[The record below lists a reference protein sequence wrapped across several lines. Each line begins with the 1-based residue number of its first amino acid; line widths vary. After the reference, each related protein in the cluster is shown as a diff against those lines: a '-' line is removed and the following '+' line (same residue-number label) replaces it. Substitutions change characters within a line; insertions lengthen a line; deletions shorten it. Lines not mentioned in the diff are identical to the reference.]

1 MRASNSADL
10 NTVDPGV
17 ADGRSI
23 LDGLSTE
30 QEQRLA
36 CVLDDYLCRLDEG
49 LPPSAQKLIDQNPD
63 LAEPLASYLDQL
75 EALHDVAVGFS
86 PAVDASRY
94 GASDRSGQAKDET
107 EEISGVQAEYVA
119 KESGGVLQTERGSK
133 HSSVNDERRIGD
145 FILGEEIGR
154 GGMGVVYEARQ
165 ISLDRRVALKL
176 LPFAAVLNAKQIA
189 RFKNEA
195 QAAAQI
201 QHPNIVPVFAVG
213 AERGVHYY
221 AMRLIEGQ
229 PLDAII
235 SELRLDSQ
243 RDHPQACP
251 VGSTTR
257 TILTQIDRSKSDYF
271 RLIAKLGRQAADA
284 LHAAHEYGV
293 IHRDIKPSNL
303 LLDESGKLWVTDFG
317 LARWQADRNLTHT
330 GEVIGTT
337 RYMSPEQASGKTAL
351 VDHRTDV
358 YALGVTL
365 YELVTL
371 EAAFPEASA
380 TNAARQTEACEPVE
394 PRRLNSDIPVDLE
407 NVILKAIS
415 RDREHRYET
424 AAEFGADLQNF
435 IDNRPTIAKPLTLYD
450 RASRWIARHQ
460 SAVLVSAAVATLL
473 LLTLS
478 VSMFLVARAGAVATH
493 DRKLA
498 VQSYRQALEF
508 VQFGDRLS
516 EDLAKVPGAEGLRH
530 ELQKRQLHFYEQI
543 AAEPSRGDTES
554 RVGMAQTHTK
564 IGAIQQSMGNI
575 DLAISSLRTGL
586 TELQDLLEAAPKD
599 PDLSRDIALT
609 QNSLAMAL
617 AENGRIDAAFD
628 SLNDAVATQRNL
640 IGRYPDRDEYRSD
653 LVLSQVN
660 LGLLYQSRNDRDAA
674 VAALSQAVESQEAL
688 LDKEPDNVQYL
699 RQIATTYNNL
709 GGVLNDDQATAI
721 DSFEKSIAHYR
732 RLVDLEQTPTD
743 YNSLATT
750 LSNLAGCRSRAGQHS
765 AAVSAYDAAI
775 SAQLKLVADYP
786 LNQQYRSD
794 LARAY
799 NNLAMAEVRH
809 PERSTRVLETF
820 KHALAVQKQLI
831 HQNPSNV
838 HHHSTLGSMYGN
850 LGTVLEDRS
859 QISEAAQA
867 YSLAIDHQQ
876 AAFDAAPRNAEIRD
890 YLSRHL
896 FRYASA
902 LRQLGRAEEAVELT
916 LRRKQLWSAEPDK
929 LFNVSR
935 ELALTAKQI
944 ASRSEAMSQTVND
957 LAIAT
962 LNDAFAAGWE
972 PQPGWQ
978 DAFVELGRSQN
989 LAALAARHQQRR
1001 SEQISRRNPHSGP
1014 NTDVQGRV
1022 PFSVDRSQDGGN

>member
-10 NTVDPGV
+10 ETAQTGF
-17 ADGRSI
+17 ADGSSV

-30 QEQRLA
+30 QGERLA
-36 CVLDDYLCRLDEG
+36 RVLDDYLSRLDEG
-49 LPPSAQKLIDQNPD
+49 LPPSAQKLINENPD

-86 PAVDASRY
+86 PGTDSRHDAALEPD
-94 GASDRSGQAKDET
+94 GAEQSERPDQQRSG
-107 EEISGVQAEYVA
+107 
-119 KESGGVLQTERGSK
+119 
-133 HSSVNDERRIGD
+133 HDERRIGD
-145 FILGEEIGR
+145 FVLGKEIGR

-221 AMRLIEGQ
+221 AMRLIDGQ

-235 SELRLDSQ
+235 AELRLDAQ
-243 RDHPQACP
+243 LDKPQACP
-251 VGSTTR
+251 AGSTR
-257 TILTQIDRSKSDYF
+257 TTLLTQIDRSQSEYF
-271 RLIAKLGRQAADA
+271 RLVAKLGVQAANA

-303 LLDESGKLWVTDFG
+303 LLDDAGKLWVTDFG
-317 LARWQADRNLTHT
+317 LARCQSQRDLTHT

-371 EAAFPEASA
+371 EAAFPEPTASDA
-380 TNAARQTEACEPVE
+380 VRSVETWDPVD
-394 PRRLNSDIPVDLE
+394 PRRLNRDIPVDLE

-424 AAEFGADLQNF
+424 AADFAADLQNF
-435 IDNRPTIAKPLTLYD
+435 LDNRPTIAKPLTLYD
-450 RASRWIARHQ
+450 RARRWVARHQ
-460 SAVLVSAAVATLL
+460 TAVLVSAAVAGLL

-478 VSMFLVARAGAVATH
+478 VSMLLVARAGNVAMNE
-493 DRKLA
+493 RELA
-498 VQSYRQALEF
+498 EHNYQQALEF

-516 EDLAKVPGAEGLRH
+516 EDLAKVPGAEALRH
-530 ELQKRQLHFYEQI
+530 ELQGRQLKFYQQI
-543 AAEPSRGDTES
+543 AKEPARRDFAS
-554 RVGMAQTHTK
+554 RVGVARTHTK
-564 IGAIQQSMGNI
+564 IGAIHKDMGDVNS
-575 DLAISSLRTGL
+575 AIASLRMGL
-586 TELQDLLEAAPKD
+586 ADLQSLLQTAPED
-599 PDLSRDIALT
+599 PQVGRDIALT
-609 QNSLAMAL
+609 QNSLAMVM
-617 AENGRIDAAFD
+617 AEAGRIDAAFEC
-628 SLNDAVATQRNL
+628 LNDAVATQRDL

-660 LGLLYQSRNDRDAA
+660 LGLLYQRRNNTDAA
-674 VAALSQAVESQEAL
+674 VTALAEAVESQLAL
-688 LDKEPDNVQYL
+688 LERDPDNMQYL

-709 GGVLNDDQATAI
+709 GGVLNDDQAAAI
-721 DSFEKSIAHYR
+721 DNFEKSIEYYR
-732 RLVDLEQTPTD
+732 RLVDLAETPSD

-750 LSNLAGCRSRAGQHS
+750 LNNVAGCRSRAGQHA
-765 AAVSAYDAAI
+765 AAVNAYDAAI
-775 SAQLKLVADYP
+775 SAHLKLVADYP

-794 LARAY
+794 LARSY
-799 NNLAMAEVRH
+799 NNLAMAEVQH
-809 PERSTRVLETF
+809 PQRSTRVVETF
-820 KHALAVQKQLI
+820 KQALAVQKQLI
-831 HQNPSNV
+831 HQNPTNV
-838 HHHSTLGSMYGN
+838 HHHSTLGSIYGN
-850 LGTVLEDRS
+850 LGTVLEGRN
-859 QISEAAQA
+859 QMTEAAKA

-876 AAFDAAPRNAEIRD
+876 AALDAAPHNPEIRD

-896 FRYASA
+896 FRRASV
-902 LRQLGRAEEAVELT
+902 LRQLGLADDAVELT
-916 LRRKQLWSAEPDK
+916 LRRKQLWPTEPDK
-929 LFNVSR
+929 LYNVSR
-935 ELALTAKQI
+935 ELALTARQMTP
-944 ASRSEAMSQTVND
+944 RSGPDVQSVHDQ
-957 LAIAT
+957 AIAT
-962 LNDAFAAGWE
+962 LEDAFAAGWE

-978 DAFVELGRSQN
+978 EAFTGLGRARQ
-989 LAALAARHQQRR
+989 LAALAAGHQQRR
-1001 SEQISRRNPHSGP
+1001 PHRSRHLDPGP
-1014 NTDVQGRV
+1014 TFDAPESV
-1022 PFSVDRSQDGGN
+1022 PFNSGLNQDGGK